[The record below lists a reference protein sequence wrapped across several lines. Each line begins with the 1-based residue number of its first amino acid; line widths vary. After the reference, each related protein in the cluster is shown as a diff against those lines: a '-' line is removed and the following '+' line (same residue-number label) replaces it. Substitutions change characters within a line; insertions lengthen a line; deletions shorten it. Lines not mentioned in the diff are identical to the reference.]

1 MIDFHKLSAPFPPS
15 RVSWRVGSTTQDKKK
30 GMALAYCDARDVM
43 ERLDEVCGPGGWQC
57 AYPHATGKTVCAIG
71 IKVGDEWVWKSDG
84 AGDTDIEAEKG
95 ALSDAFKR
103 AAVRWGVGRYLYEV
117 VSPWVD
123 LEQAGKSYKIKDSE
137 LTRLSRLLTGAAP
150 ETKTADTPPPTPEP
164 PKTNGHTNGGKSVQ
178 QARDEIT
185 ACRTRAEI
193 KAWQEA
199 NKDWLA
205 RLSDASTVKYDDL
218 MIHIDG
224 QCSLLSASAP

>member
-1 MIDFHKLSAPFPPS
+1 MIDFQKLSAPFPPS

-103 AAVRWGVGRYLYEV
+103 AAVRWGIGRYLYEV
-117 VSPWVD
+117 ASPWVE
-123 LEQAGKSYKIKDSE
+123 LEQAGKSYRIRDSE
-137 LTRLSRLLTGAAP
+137 IPRLTRLLSETRPDAP
-150 ETKTADTPPPTPEP
+150 A
-164 PKTNGHTNGGKSVQ
+164 PKAPVIGSGKSVQ

-185 ACRTRAEI
+185 ACRTLAEI
-193 KAWQEA
+193 KAWQDA

-205 RLSDASTVKYDDL
+205 RLSEISTAKYDNI
-218 MIHIDG
+218 MIHIDC
-224 QCSLLSASAP
+224 QCSLLSAATP